1 MPPALSS
8 PPALRP
14 ASLWRRLAAL
24 LYDSLLLLGV
34 LFLATALLLPLT
46 GGAAIPAYQPLFQ
59 VYLLCVSFG
68 FFTYFWRR
76 GGQTLGMQAWHIRL
90 VNQAGGAI
98 SLRQALLRFSIAWL
112 SAAALGL
119 GFVWALFEPQRR
131 TWHDLAAGTRVI
143 RLS

>member
-8 PPALRP
+8 PLALRP

>member
-1 MPPALSS
+1 
-8 PPALRP
+8 
-14 ASLWRRLAAL
+14 
-24 LYDSLLLLGV
+24 V

-68 FFTYFWRR
+68 FFAYFWRR